1 MLGVS
6 TSADGQGEVKRNLGP
21 FYLRRRDRLWRQFPS
36 CLWEALA
43 DPMSYDNSQK
53 SDLRHTENKLNS
65 GDDDLASVDPQCI
78 EMLLVS

>member
-6 TSADGQGEVKRNLGP
+6 TSADGRGRSKRSLGP

-43 DPMSYDNSQK
+43 DPMSYDDSQR
-53 SDLRHTENKLNS
+53 SDLSHTETKLDS

-78 EMLLVS
+78 EILLVS